1 MTSKFGSAAW
11 GGGSKSPPLWKL
23 PLRHSK
29 PTKFCVGIAW
39 WYLSSIKYFWLLQQ
53 HRTLVAAALQ
63 QQYINIVKIHN
74 WWFSMFWGCSYNDMK
89 SYQKCSCI
97 TYCSHWCCSCC
108 CCNCFCCNY
117 CCSCIEFLHEFS
129 LLFSIFVRNVKK
141 NYYRNKNRF
150 CCSNWWC
157 SSSCCSSICCC
168 SSKSCWS

>member
-1 MTSKFGSAAW
+1 MRLPVGGRGS
-11 GGGSKSPPLWKL
+11 
-23 PLRHSK
+23 
-29 PTKFCVGIAW
+29 KFCVGIAW

-74 WWFSMFWGCSYNDMK
+74 WRFSMFWGCSYNDMK

-108 CCNCFCCNY
+108 CCSYFCCNC
-117 CCSCIEFLHEFS
+117 CCSCIVFLHEFS

-141 NYYRNKNRF
+141 NYYRNKNQF

-168 SSKSCWS
+168 SSSCWS